1 MHREVLPAGAV
12 SRVTM
17 FDSPHRHSLGD
28 VDGASLARLGLIA
41 VGTLAAD
48 QITKHW
54 AVSVLAN
61 GTVEL
66 PGPVQLFLTANEGIA
81 FGIASG
87 TRAIGVVVGLSC
99 VLLALVLRMQWVAS
113 TLGARLATGLLV
125 GGVLGNLVDRMGRGA
140 VVDFIHIRA
149 FSVFNLADIAIVVA
163 LGTVLV
169 SVIRSEANLEAD
181 LRKSREQRKPGT
193 PASGFR
199 RSW

>member
-1 MHREVLPAGAV
+1 
-12 SRVTM
+12 M
-17 FDSPHRHSLGD
+17 FDTHRPSPLGD
-28 VDGASLARLGLIA
+28 ADVATLSRLGLVA

-54 AVSVLAN
+54 ALSVLDN

-99 VLLALVLRMQWVAS
+99 VLLAIVLRMQWVAAS
-113 TLGARLATGLLV
+113 LGTRLATGLLV
-125 GGVLGNLVDRMGRGA
+125 GGVLGNVVDRVGRGA

-163 LGTVLV
+163 LGIVLAG
-169 SVIRSEANLEAD
+169 VIRTEED
-181 LRKSREQRKPGT
+181 LRKSRERRKPGT
-193 PASGFR
+193 PPPGFR